1 MSEKPKGPSK
11 AMKPDGRL
19 ARPYR
24 IMWCDDSGGGAG
36 DYQPPITSEK
46 PLQISFGGLDGTPV
60 DAYVATIGPCAGTP
74 CLIRQKSKA
83 WSLSSTN
90 WRPGPLSLAATS
102 GAWNK
107 TCATCGWRDL
117 R

>member
-60 DAYVATIGPCAGTP
+60 DAYVATIGPCADYT
-74 CLIRQKSKA
+74 
-83 WSLSSTN
+83 LSYPTEVEGMEFIVDRLEAGAIIGGGDQ
-90 WRPGPLSLAATS
+90 WRLEQ
-102 GAWNK
+102 N
-107 TCATCGWRDL
+107 L
-117 R
+117 RHLWVA